1 MVFVRD
7 CFLLL
12 LLCTGFVY
20 AEGIPCHVEMANGD
34 EADMIIHAVAAGH
47 LKCSFAFL
55 PDSILEV
62 EHERIRRITLSD
74 EQPAP
79 PETGDQIQLQ
89 DYSMMYGAFKKIEKN
104 EVWFDLESGPS
115 LRFPVAAVSRI
126 SRLPVNKS
134 QPDLVPRDKLF
145 VVRTKGGDR
154 LSGQLRQLSDDS
166 FKIENDELSAS
177 LVSGALNIIQ
187 FPMPELL
194 PADTN
199 KTNNAKTAEPAVS
212 DVLYVELHTL
222 NGGRLYGQEPVLQGN
237 ELAFNLSSGTR
248 ISVAMD
254 RVKTIAFTRSM
265 IPNSRAVLVWEKFA
279 DQDEESERTVKIL
292 KEGLK
297 EWTIHRH
304 KDAPAGAEFRARLL
318 GSRALVVPEMENL
331 RNIDGKVRVGEGPE
345 VDWKDLI
352 REQVRPIL
360 ADYVRRGG
368 RIVFLCLEPEH
379 QSFIKALNLIDYEVG
394 DRSREAEVKFT
405 VAGRKIST
413 GIGDSFVTTDA
424 TAFYKIK
431 APAVAWAVDEDKL
444 APIFF
449 QQFGPGS
456 VIVMGMDYFEQNEAT
471 ETLLLN
477 AVRIK

>member
-12 LLCTGFVY
+12 FLCAGLVG

-34 EADMIIHAVAAGH
+34 EADMILHEVAGGH

-55 PDSILEV
+55 PESIIEV

-74 EQPAP
+74 EAP
-79 PETGDQIQLQ
+79 EAPKTGDQIQLQ
-89 DYSMMYGAFKKIEKN
+89 DYSMMYGAFKKIEKD
-104 EVWFDLESGPS
+104 EVWFELETGTA

-126 SRLPVNKS
+126 SRLPVDTS
-134 QPDLVPRDKLF
+134 QPDLVPRDKIF
-145 VVRTKGGDR
+145 VVRTEGGDR
-154 LSGQLRQLSDDS
+154 LSGNLRQLSDES
-166 FKIENDELSAS
+166 FNIENDELNAS
-177 LVSGALNIIQ
+177 LVSGALKVIQ
-187 FPMPELL
+187 FPMPKLL
-194 PADTN
+194 PPDTN
-199 KTNNAKTAEPAVS
+199 TAEAVVS

-222 NGGRLYGQEPVLQGN
+222 NGGRLYGEEPVLQGS
-237 ELAFNLSSGTR
+237 ELQFSLTAGTR
-248 ISVAMD
+248 ITVDMA
-254 RVKTIAFTRSM
+254 RVKTLAFTRSM
-265 IPNSRAVLVWEKFA
+265 IPNARSVLVWEKFA

-297 EWTIHRH
+297 DWTIHRH

-318 GSRALVVPEMENL
+318 RSRALVVPEMENL

-345 VDWKDLI
+345 VPWKDLI
-352 REQVRPIL
+352 RDQVRPIL

-405 VAGRKIST
+405 VAGRKIAT
-413 GIGDSFVTTDA
+413 GIGEGFETTDA

-431 APAVAWAVDEDKL
+431 APAVAWAVDDDKL